1 MTTHQ
6 PFAHIPGVKY
16 PDPPAAR
23 RVKLPAGCPLYVANL
38 PKLAPWVAAAG
49 LWPTPP
55 SRRTLTR
62 WKQYGLIVTKR
73 GATGV
78 QLIDVPATL
87 ALLTPT
93 A

>member
-16 PDPPAAR
+16 PDAPAPR